1 MTLLVPRS
9 NWVRFILNS
18 SNLFTLYTL
27 SNGKG
32 HTHIAASRAF
42 LWPSRIN
49 ISKHFH
55 IDPNGDALNKVFILI
70 IYQDLDFY
78 ASIKFVNYIRSEVKK
93 GNPQPDISSRELFE
107 DEKYL
112 QPVLED
118 DALLF
123 SLDDL
128 LSATDHADD
137 STPHNADDL
146 TKIANLEETLE
157 RLQNTQSQYSDF
169 VKRTLE
175 DTWDKRAA
183 GSSEVKKSD
192 MTEHEKRDDS
202 YFKSYSFNGKLD

>member
-1 MTLLVPRS
+1 M
-9 NWVRFILNS
+9 
-18 SNLFTLYTL
+18 

-32 HTHIAASRAF
+32 HTHIAASRTF
-42 LWPSRIN
+42 LRPSRIN

-55 IDPNGDALNKVFILI
+55 IDPNGDALNEVFILI

-93 GNPQPDISSRELFE
+93 GNHQPDVSSREFFE

-112 QPVLED
+112 QPILED

-128 LSATDHADD
+128 LSTADHADD
-137 STPHNADDL
+137 STSHNADDL
-146 TKIANLEETLE
+146 AKIANLEETLE